1 MARLHKMFD
10 FRMKKLSFFLVAL
23 LATFALGFSGCSD
36 DDPENPTTPVIKAD
50 GISVQAEAGTG
61 KLIYTV
67 ENPVEGQTVAA
78 SSDAAWLHDFVVKAG
93 EIAFSYVENTGAG
106 RTATVTLSYEGA
118 ASVKVSVVQAAA
130 GAVVET
136 ISIEPTALSFTYA
149 GGTES
154 VTVTSSGDWTLTGS
168 AGWVRADVTEGKN
181 GAVVKFTADPMPEDA
196 EQDRDP
202 VIFTF
207 ACGEKTAELTVTQT
221 YKGVLV
227 IAEEN
232 KIFEIPLTG
241 ETVTVNL
248 QTNIEEVEM
257 VIPEGCNWVTPATRA
272 MIDKSFGLVVAAN
285 DTGEDRSVQ
294 VTFRNRDIA
303 EQVTINQAGTLTAS
317 LLDPIFRAFIL
328 DNYDDNGD
336 GEISREE
343 AEAVASINI
352 DGSQTVPGPEG
363 QEWPLADLESLAGI
377 EIFPNLSVLALD
389 KVTALGATDLT
400 QNLELTSVSLKLAN
414 SLNSIELRNLPK
426 LSMFFLE
433 RTSEASDNREAERQL
448 KDVDFAG
455 CVELT
460 DAAVRKC
467 RYVETFNISDSPK
480 LAAFNMSMSGKWKTT
495 DPETGEVVFPGIT
508 LDISK
513 CPLLT
518 KTTLFLNYS
527 VTTLYAT
534 KAQETEMRSYFSE
547 YQDITPEWVIVDAQ

>member
-1 MARLHKMFD
+1 MFD

-23 LATFALGFSGCSD
+23 LATLSLGFCGCSD
-36 DDPENPTTPVIKAD
+36 DDPENPLTPVIKAD
-50 GISVQAEAGTG
+50 GVSVQAEAGTG
-61 KLIYTV
+61 KLAYTV
-67 ENPVEGQTVAA
+67 DNPVEVQTVSAA
-78 SSDAAWLHDFVVKAG
+78 SDVAWLHDFVVEAN
-93 EIAFSYVENTGAG
+93 EIAFSYDENTGAE
-106 RTATVTLSYEGA
+106 RTATVTLSYDGA

-130 GAVVET
+130 GAVVES
-136 ISIEPTALSFTYA
+136 ISIEPMALSFTYA

-168 AGWVRADVTEGKN
+168 ADWVRADITEGKT
-181 GAVVKFTADPMPEDA
+181 GAVVKFTADPMPQDA

-202 VIFTF
+202 VTFTF

-248 QTNIEEVEM
+248 QTNIEEVET
-257 VIPEGCNWVTPATRA
+257 VIPEDCDWITPVLPGRA

-285 DTGEDRSVQ
+285 DTGAARSVQ
-294 VTFRNRDIA
+294 VTFRNRDAA

-389 KVTALGATDLT
+389 NVTALGATDLT

-414 SLNSIELRNLPK
+414 SLNSIDVRNLPK

-433 RTSEASDNREAERQL
+433 RTSEASDNREAEREL

-455 CVELT
+455 CAELT

-467 RYVETFNISDSPK
+467 RYVETLNISDSPK

-495 DPETGEVVFPGIT
+495 DPVTGEVTFPGIT

-547 YQDITPEWVIVDAQ
+547 YQDITPEWIIVDAE